1 MKGNCN
7 DSCKHCLMRELKE
20 RHELKDDN
28 ENVYGVINE
37 FVGYEHYCDKD
48 QEAYTAW
55 WERNGKKTHE
65 EAKEDCLDCFEP
77 TDFAKSLDNMIS
89 LAEQIL
95 ENLNK

>member
-28 ENVYGVINE
+28 GNVYGVINE
-37 FVGYEHYCDKD
+37 FVGYEHYCDTN

-55 WERNGKKTHE
+55 WQRNGNKTHD
-65 EAKEDCLDCFEP
+65 EAKKDCLDCFEP
-77 TDFAKSLDNMIS
+77 TDFAKSLDDMIS
-89 LAEQIL
+89 LSEQIL